1 MAEYIYW
8 LEISKKDINEIF
20 NNRRVKWNL
29 ENSNNLK
36 KDDNIY
42 FFVQSN
48 SAFNSINE
56 TISYKGTV
64 TEIFS
69 SGEIGLDIK
78 PILTFATC
86 AVNEGDALTKDKLV
100 QVDSVINDQSMFPI
114 DLNKHSDLKKYIDK
128 RLNAGEY
135 WYYDERRKQNRHCRI
150 KAVPQTHE
158 ERIVVDFFNL
168 KKIYQEETYDI
179 VHSNKISG
187 AVSSTIIIKYIQDVL
202 DKNNKDYKVSEPNV
216 YILGCHVE
224 IDALILK
231 KDAESIMG
239 TGIYHP
245 DDVVSILEFK
255 CSGIYSSS
263 KNPFKYFIETCKS
276 YNPWIKSAAYITISE
291 FQPKKEKSID
301 FYEKTK
307 KFFDDLFNLQN
318 FNFKMFCVMRNYD
331 AQDILFNN
339 DYDWEDFVLSLLPKD

>member
-1 MAEYIYW
+1 MAEYIYC

-36 KDDNIY
+36 TNDSIY

-48 SAFNSINE
+48 SAFDCINE
-56 TISYKGTV
+56 RISYKGTV
-64 TEIFS
+64 TDVFA

-86 AVNEGDALTKDKLV
+86 ADNEGDALTKDKLV
-100 QVDSVINDQSMFPI
+100 QVDSVINDPSMFPI
-114 DLNKHSDLKKYIDK
+114 DLNKHSDLKNYIDD
-128 RLNAGEY
+128 RLDAEKKY
-135 WYYDERRKQNRHCRI
+135 WYYDERRKQNRQCCI
-150 KAVPQTHE
+150 KAVPQTYE
-158 ERIVVDFFNL
+158 ERIAVDFFNL
-168 KKIYQEETYDI
+168 KKIYEKETYDI

-187 AVSSTIIIKYIQDVL
+187 AVSSTVIIKYIQDVL
-202 DKNNKDYKVSEPNV
+202 DKNKLEYKISEPNV

-239 TGIYHP
+239 TGIYYP

-263 KNPFKYFIETCKS
+263 NNPFKYFIETCKS

-291 FQPKKEKSID
+291 FLPKKPLSID
-301 FYEKTK
+301 FYEVTK
-307 KFFDDLFNLQN
+307 KFFDELFNLQD

-339 DYDWEDFVLSLLPKD
+339 GYDWEEFVLSLLP

>member
-8 LEISKKDINEIF
+8 LKISKKDINEIF

-29 ENSNNLK
+29 RNSNNLK

-48 SAFNSINE
+48 SAYDCINE
-56 TISYKGTV
+56 RISYKGTV
-64 TEIFS
+64 TDVFA
-69 SGEIGLDIK
+69 SGEIELDIM
-78 PILTFATC
+78 PILTFATYID
-86 AVNEGDALTKDKLV
+86 NKGDSLTKDKLAK
-100 QVDSVINDQSMFPI
+100 VDSVINDPSMFPI
-114 DLNKHSDLKKYIDK
+114 DLNKHSALKNYIDK
-128 RLNAGEY
+128 RLDAGKY
-135 WYYDERRKQNRHCRI
+135 WYYDERRKQNRHCCI
-150 KAVPQTHE
+150 KAVPQTYE
-158 ERIVVDFFNL
+158 ERFAVDFFNL
-168 KKIYQEETYDI
+168 KKNYEKETYDI

-202 DKNNKDYKVSEPNV
+202 DKKNKDYKVSEPNV

-263 KNPFKYFIETCKS
+263 NNPFKYFIETCKS
-276 YNPWIKSAAYITISE
+276 YKTQIKSAAYITITE
-291 FQPKKEKSID
+291 FLPKKEKSID

-307 KFFDDLFNLQN
+307 KFFDDLFKLPN
-318 FNFKMFCVMRNYD
+318 FNFKMFCVMRNHD

-339 DYDWEDFVLSLLPKD
+339 GYDWEEFVLSLLP